1 MTDTQVKAKFDQYG
15 RYVLPDP
22 ETGEE
27 RSWTRATT
35 IANTLADRFG
45 LEQWAKRNV
54 VLGIA
59 AREDLYALAVSCKPE
74 DKDQLNRI
82 AAAAEEAAKAHTGA
96 NLGTALHR
104 ITERVDRG
112 EDMDIP
118 DQWRPDVDAYCQA
131 LVDNHLIVDPDWMER
146 IVVLP
151 EYGIAGTL
159 DRLLYIGKKG
169 GMGIIGDLKTGQDVV
184 RYGMTE
190 IAIQLAIY
198 ANATHAWNGV
208 DYEKM
213 PPVYTDRALVIHLP
227 VGQGRCEI
235 HQVDIRAGMQAL
247 RAALWVRE
255 WRKRRD
261 LSEPYKSPLADISPL
276 GTPTGKEVVAA
287 DDADDDW

>member
-1 MTDTQVKAKFDQYG
+1 MTDTQVKVKFDQYG

-35 IANTLADRFG
+35 VANTLADRFG

-74 DKDQLNRI
+74 DKDQLDDI
-82 AAAAEEAAKAHTGA
+82 VEAAEEAAKARSGA

-112 EDMDIP
+112 EDLDIP
-118 DQWRPDVDAYCQA
+118 DQWRPDIDAYCQT
-131 LVDNHLIVDPDWMER
+131 LVDNHLTVHPDYMER
-146 IVVLP
+146 VVVLP

-159 DRLLYIGKKG
+159 DRLLYPGVTPDGPKIVA
-169 GMGIIGDLKTGQDVV
+169 DLKTGKDVV

-198 ANATHAWNGV
+198 ANATHVWNG
-208 DYEKM
+208 DGYEPM
-213 PPVYTDRALVIHLP
+213 PHVYTDRAIVIHLP
-227 VGQGRCEI
+227 VGEGTCTLHEVNIKEGYR
-235 HQVDIRAGMQAL
+235 AL
-247 RAALWVRE
+247 RAAMWVRE
-255 WRKRRD
+255 WRKRND
-261 LSEPYKSPLADISPL
+261 LSTPY
-276 GTPTGKEVVAA
+276 TTRKEVLASN
-287 DDADDDW
+287 DDW